1 MRIVVVMDPPHTVRV
16 DEDTSFAL
24 MLAAQE
30 RGHRV
35 DHCLISDLY
44 LDEGAVWA
52 RVRRASCQRDPKEP
66 IVLGPPEEVSLNEV
80 DAVLMRKD
88 PPFDEDYLWATLLL
102 EHARGRTLLINDPRG
117 LRDANEKIYATY
129 FPDVMPET
137 LVSNDKTRIKAFLA
151 RIGERAVL
159 KPLSGA
165 GGEGV
170 FALDPSDSNL
180 NAIIETV
187 TRGGRRLEMAQRY
200 LPAVTRG
207 DKRILLLDGE
217 PLGAI
222 MRVPQGGDLRSN
234 IHVGGRV
241 EATSIDED
249 DARIIAAVA
258 SRVRTDGLFFVGLD
272 VIGGKL
278 TEVNVTSP
286 TGIQQMSRLSGQ
298 DLSARVIEWIEARA
312 RG

>member
-1 MRIVVVMDPPHTVRV
+1 MRIVVVMDPPATVKV

-24 MLAAQE
+24 MFEAEQ

-35 DHCLISDLY
+35 DHCLLSDLFVEAGRVY
-44 LDEGAVWA
+44 A
-52 RVRRASCQRDPKEP
+52 RVRRATCRRDPAQP
-66 IVLGPPEEVSLNEV
+66 ITLGEAEDVELGDV

-88 PPFDEDYLWATLLL
+88 PPFDDAYLYATLLL
-102 EHARGRTLLINDPRG
+102 EHARGRTLLVNDPRG

-129 FPDVMPET
+129 FPDLMTDT
-137 LVSNDKTRIKAFLA
+137 LVSNDKARIKDFLS
-151 RIGERAVL
+151 RIGGRGVL
-159 KPLSGA
+159 KPLHGA

-170 FALDPSDSNL
+170 FALDPKDPNL

-187 TRGGRRLEMAQRY
+187 TRGGTQLAMAQRF
-200 LPAVTRG
+200 LPEIAKG

-222 MRVPQGGDLRSN
+222 LRVPQGGDLRSN

-241 EATSIDED
+241 DAAEIDD
-249 DARIIAAVA
+249 DDRRIIAGVS
-258 SRVRTDGLFFVGLD
+258 SRLKADGLYFVGLD

-286 TGIQQMSRLSGQ
+286 TGIQQMTRLGGENIE
-298 DLSARVIEWIEARA
+298 ARVIDWLEQRA
-312 RG
+312 R

>member
-1 MRIVVVMDPPHTVRV
+1 MRIVVVMDPPSTVIV

-24 MLAAQE
+24 MLEAQE

-35 DHCLISDLY
+35 DHCLIHDLY
-44 LDEGAVWA
+44 VEDGRVRAWVRPATCRRDPARPVDLDEP
-52 RVRRASCQRDPKEP
+52 QD
-66 IVLGPPEEVSLNEV
+66 V
-80 DAVLMRKD
+80 DLCSEADVVLMRKD
-88 PPFDEDYLWATLLL
+88 PPFDDDYLWATLLL
-102 EHARGRTLLINDPRG
+102 EHARGHTLLVNDPRG

-129 FPDVMPET
+129 FPELMPET
-137 LVSNDKTRIKAFLA
+137 LIANDKGRIKRFLE
-151 RIGERAVL
+151 RIDDRGVL

-170 FALDPSDSNL
+170 FLLDRGDPNL

-187 TRGGRRLEMAQRY
+187 TRGGRQLAMAQRY
-200 LPAVTRG
+200 LPEVEEG

-222 MRVPQGGDLRSN
+222 LRVPQGGDLRSN

-241 EATSIDED
+241 DAAELDAD
-249 DARIIAAVA
+249 DRRIVSAVGP
-258 SRVRTDGLFFVGLD
+258 RLKQDGLFFVGLD
-272 VIGGKL
+272 VIGGRL

-286 TGIQQMSRLSGQ
+286 TGIQQASRLGGEN
-298 DLSARVIEWIEARA
+298 LEAKVVAWLEERA
-312 RG
+312 

>member
-1 MRIVVVMDPPHTVRV
+1 MRIVVVMDPPETVKV

-24 MLAAQE
+24 MLEAE
-30 RGHRV
+30 SRGHRV
-35 DHCLISDLY
+35 DHCLISDLF
-44 LDEGAVWA
+44 LDQGRVLA
-52 RVRRASCQRDPKEP
+52 RVRRATSRRDAARP
-66 IVLGPPEEVSLNEV
+66 ITLGDAEDV
-80 DAVLMRKD
+80 DLGDVDVVLMRKD
-88 PPFDEDYLWATLLL
+88 PPFDYDYLWATLLL
-102 EHARGRTLLINDPRG
+102 EHARGRTLLVNDPRG

-129 FPDVMPET
+129 FPELMTDT
-137 LVSNDKTRIKAFLA
+137 LVSNDKTRIKGFLT
-151 RIGERAVL
+151 RLGTRGVL
-159 KPLSGA
+159 KPLHGA

-170 FALDPSDSNL
+170 FALDTTDPNI

-187 TRGGRRLEMAQRY
+187 TRGGKQLAMAQRF
-200 LPAVTRG
+200 LPEVQKG

-241 EATSIDED
+241 EATELDAD
-249 DARIIAAVA
+249 DRKIVETLAPRL
-258 SRVRTDGLFFVGLD
+258 RQDGLFFVGLD

-298 DLSARVIEWIEARA
+298 NLEARVIDWLERRA
-312 RG
+312 A